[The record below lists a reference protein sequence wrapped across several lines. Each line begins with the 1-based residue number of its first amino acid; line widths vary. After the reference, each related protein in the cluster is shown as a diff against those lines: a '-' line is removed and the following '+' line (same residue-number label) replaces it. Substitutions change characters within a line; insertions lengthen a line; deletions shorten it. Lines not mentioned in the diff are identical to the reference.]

1 MVTINF
7 TSTRN
12 AHRWVLFSVFI
23 SLMSTVQS
31 TLHRFLRWVFF
42 LKTLR
47 LVPFFVCYMF
57 FIRSNVLSKI
67 PSLLIATV
75 AILERTGL
83 FTVVEMNYRVLVSNI
98 VGLVTG
104 RLRRH
109 MGKLASYFGCY
120 IQNLKIK

>member
-1 MVTINF
+1 MLIGGYCFQYLSVSCPQLNQ
-7 TSTRN
+7 
-12 AHRWVLFSVFI
+12 LFKGFCDG
-23 SLMSTVQS
+23 
-31 TLHRFLRWVFF
+31 VFF